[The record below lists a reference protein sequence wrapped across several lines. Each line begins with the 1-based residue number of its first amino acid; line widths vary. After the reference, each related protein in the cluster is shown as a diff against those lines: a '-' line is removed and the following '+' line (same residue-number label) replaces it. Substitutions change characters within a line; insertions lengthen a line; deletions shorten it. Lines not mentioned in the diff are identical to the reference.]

1 MVNKMNKNEICDFR
15 KITGQI
21 VAELKDAHLADYLD
35 FQVPGA
41 SGFKVLASQEVFD
54 LTKILLLVSGIPEE
68 TGVWSYTLL
77 QMGREDDSSM
87 RPYFEMARNLG
98 WGIIALNPHGGGIE
112 RGKSEYHLQMETVLG
127 RLFEDDP
134 SKTVVT
140 LCFSAGGGMVFEY
153 LNQHRAMAGKVSGA
167 ILIDTPPPPLLKRSL
182 TAEVQALIKKTLLF
196 GLEDEKGKLSMWAR
210 ATASVLGIGPVPVK
224 AAWHGE
230 LPNLLIDEVAGFLKR
245 V

>member
-1 MVNKMNKNEICDFR
+1 MCDFR

-21 VAELKDAHLADYLD
+21 VAELKEVHLADYLN

-54 LTKILLLVSGIPEE
+54 LKKILLLVSGIPEE

-87 RPYFEMARNLG
+87 RPYFEMARNLD

-127 RLFEDDP
+127 IDP
-134 SKTVVT
+134 
-140 LCFSAGGGMVFEY
+140 E
-153 LNQHRAMAGKVSGA
+153 
-167 ILIDTPPPPLLKRSL
+167 
-182 TAEVQALIKKTLLF
+182 
-196 GLEDEKGKLSMWAR
+196 
-210 ATASVLGIGPVPVK
+210 PVK

-230 LPNLLIDEVAGFLKR
+230 LPDLLIDEVAGFLKR